1 MNLKRLAA
9 LFATVLA
16 TGLIAGGCGGDD
28 DDGDSGDGTTAPA
41 VSSIPTDIS
50 VPTTPEDLDEARD
63 QAFEACQDSLDQ
75 VPEEQRDA
83 AEQAC
88 ETLKSE

>member
-1 MNLKRLAA
+1 MNLKRLAS
-9 LFATVLA
+9 LFAVVLA

-41 VSSIPTDIS
+41 TSIPTDIS
-50 VPTTPEDLDEARD
+50 VPTTEEELDEARD
-63 QAFEACQDSLDQ
+63 QAYEACKDSLEN
-75 VPEEQRDA
+75 VPDEQRDA

-88 ETLKSE
+88 ETLKSQ

>member
-1 MNLKRLAA
+1 MSRRRLAT
-9 LFATVLA
+9 LFAVVLA
-16 TGLIAGGCGGDD
+16 SGLIAGGCGGDD
-28 DDGDSGDGTTAPA
+28 DDGDSGDGTTVPA
-41 VSSIPTDIS
+41 VSVPTDVS
-50 VPTTPEDLDEARD
+50 VPTTPEELDEARD

-88 ETLKSE
+88 ESLKPE